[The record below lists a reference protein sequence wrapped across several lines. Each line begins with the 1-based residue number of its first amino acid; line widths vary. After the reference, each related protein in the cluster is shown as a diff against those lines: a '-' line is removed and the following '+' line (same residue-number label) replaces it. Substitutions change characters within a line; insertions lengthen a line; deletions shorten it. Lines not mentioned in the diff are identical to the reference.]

1 MTAPGSCWSN
11 PIWYRDVWRIYE
23 SSICDYLYHYTHDD
37 YDGADDANDHR
48 LGSCNT
54 VEECKE
60 EIEERFYA
68 MDGQA
73 ISFDYAK
80 SLLQDAGYATGSK
93 GTMRKVA
100 IGDSNIAYGVFVVNL
115 TIPKLGIEIVCNDA
129 GRIAWSDIR
138 EFLEVKAA

>member
-23 SSICDYLYHYTHDD
+23 SSVCEDTYHYLHDD

-80 SLLQDAGYATGSK
+80 SLLQDAGYATGC
-93 GTMRKVA
+93 KVMLA
-100 IGDSNIAYGVFVVNL
+100 KVEERQVYKTNL
-115 TIPKLGIEIVCNDA
+115 TIPKLGVEIVTNDA